1 MSSTG
6 KFLTGFVIGGAIGAI
21 AGILL
26 APKSGKETREELAKG
41 AKEAAER
48 TKETVKEIQ
57 NKADKVTSDL
67 QKKGEEI
74 KGQLEKM
81 LKKEKKGKEE

>member
-1 MSSTG
+1 MYGKKMSTG

-26 APKSGKETREELAKG
+26 APKAGAETREQLAQN
-41 AKEAAER
+41 AKEAAKR

-57 NKADKVTSDL
+57 DKADDVISDL

-74 KGQLEKM
+74 KGQIEKM
-81 LKKEKKGKEE
+81 LKKN